1 MVLWASMLSSH
12 FSPQKLSTVTLRTVP
27 VSRQCGATPIQTATT
42 KKDGLMRNV
51 NSYIMSCH
59 WICGGW
65 GDMTII
71 IYSNNMAQWV
81 SGMFSFEDDTC
92 LFEERTWHMSRAW
105 SEQTYRIRQG
115 WSVECR
121 NFEPHRFYRRC
132 VWQREC
138 WTCMLSDYLTPGK
151 EMKNRFFKYVNKYF
165 FVQMTF
171 TTLSSLPVRVW
182 IDFLEQWNDGFVSL
196 CKCYN

>member
-65 GDMTII
+65 GGGMTII
-71 IYSNNMAQWV
+71 IYSNSMAQWESV
-81 SGMFSFEDDTC
+81 DCLALKTAHVCLKNARDTC
-92 LFEERTWHMSRAW
+92 HVLGVSRHTVSVRVGA
-105 SEQTYRIRQG
+105 
-115 WSVECR
+115 WSVETLNPTGFTEGVFRSVSVERVCCQIIWPLER
-121 NFEPHRFYRRC
+121 KWKTGFLNMSINIF
-132 VWQREC
+132 
-138 WTCMLSDYLTPGK
+138 L
-151 EMKNRFFKYVNKYF
+151 FKWP
-165 FVQMTF
+165 
-171 TTLSSLPVRVW
+171 LLP
-182 IDFLEQWNDGFVSL
+182 
-196 CKCYN
+196 